1 MELSTDRIL
10 TTHTGSLPRPRAL
23 LDLLKAKDDG
33 AVDAAALEATTAEAT
48 IEVVRKQVETGIDIV
63 NDGEMSKISYAT
75 YVKDRLTGFDAE
87 GQFAVMA
94 DFVDFPEAA
103 QRFMAQSEG
112 VRTLKTPACGS
123 AVAWKDRDAIQKDIA
138 RFQSAV
144 AGKPPRDAFMTAAS
158 PGVIALFL
166 ENKFYPDEGIYLET
180 LADVMKEEYEAIYRA
195 GFVLQLDCPDLAAG
209 RHTRYASSPTPDF
222 VRTVER
228 HIAAINR
235 AVENIPADRIRLHLC
250 WGNYEGPHHHDV
262 PLGDIIAPVLNANVG
277 AISFE
282 ASNPRHEHEWTVFE
296 TIKLPPGKVIIPGV
310 INSSTNFIEH
320 PDLVA
325 QRISRFAEAV
335 GRENV
340 IAGTDC
346 GFATFAAYTPID
358 PGIAWAKLRSLVE
371 GAQIASEKLW

>member
-310 INSSTNFIEH
+310 IDSSTNFIEH